1 MGGGRIRSRSRKS
14 FPNGTVVGVLVV
26 KDAWAGWAA
35 TSRELVS
42 DPWYE
47 WPHSTETCWDQTNRK
62 PYIGGGP
69 LRIEASGCNSTVSGI
84 KSSSYGWG
92 YLSEY
97 TGSATC
103 RVMIPA
109 YNTSYT
115 EGSFTPVPQ
124 PAEVPSA
131 SYLGPEAWNRYRP
144 GKPLASLGVSL
155 GELRDFP
162 RMLTQ
167 LKNGFKF
174 LRNLGRNPPNS
185 VLNQA
190 ASQYL
195 GYQFGWKQMVSDLMG
210 LIDFQ
215 TRTDN
220 YYQQLRASSGSWVNK
235 GGVMEEEE
243 EESYTITG
251 TDYIAVCPLGIPQ
264 LPYQSEM
271 TYSRGSQ
278 QRVWFKGR
286 FKYYVPAIN
295 SPRDMVNLKR
305 RMLGISITPDLVW
318 NLVPWT
324 WLIDWCSSIGTS
336 LSNLTGGVVDDL
348 VSEYAF
354 IMKQTYHYERT
365 IAPRIPFLHWN
376 GGSNDV
382 IFGSLTGE
390 NFTSVKTRDAASPFG
405 FGIDASNFTARQ
417 MAILAALGLS
427 R

>member
-1 MGGGRIRSRSRKS
+1 MGGGRIRSRQRMSY
-14 FPNGTVVGVLVV
+14 PNGTVVGILSVA
-26 KDAWAGWAA
+26 DAWAGWA
-35 TSRELVS
+35 TSSREIIC

-47 WPHSTETCWDQTNRK
+47 WPHSNETCWDQTNRR

-69 LRIEASGCNSTVSGI
+69 LRIEASGNSSTVSGV
-84 KSSSYGWG
+84 KSSSYSWG

-97 TGSATC
+97 SGVATC

-109 YNTSYT
+109 YNTSHT
-115 EGSFTPVPQ
+115 EGSYTPVPQ
-124 PAEVPSA
+124 PSEVPSA

-144 GKPLASLGVSL
+144 GKPLMSLGVSL

-167 LKNGFKF
+167 LKNGVRF
-174 LRNLGRNPPNS
+174 LRNMGKNTPKS
-185 VLNQA
+185 ALNQA

-195 GYQFGWKQMVSDLMG
+195 GYQFGWKQMVSDIQG
-210 LIDFQ
+210 LLDFQ
-215 TRTDN
+215 ARADN
-220 YYQQLRASSGSWVNK
+220 YYNSLLRTSGSWVNR

-243 EESYTITG
+243 DVSYTITG

-271 TYSRGSQ
+271 TYSRGSTS
-278 QRVWFKGR
+278 RIWFKGR
-286 FKYYVPAIN
+286 FKYYVPQVKR
-295 SPRDMVNLKR
+295 PEDMVNVRR
-305 RMLGISITPDLVW
+305 RMLGLSITPDLVW

-324 WLIDWCSSIGTS
+324 WLIDWCSSIGAS
-336 LSNLTGGVVDDL
+336 LSNLTSGVVDDL

-365 IAPRIPFLHWN
+365 TAPRVPFLRWN
-376 GGSNDV
+376 GSFNE
-382 IFGSLTGE
+382 IIYGSLSGE

-405 FGIDASNFTARQ
+405 FGIDASNFTGRQ
-417 MAILAALGLS
+417 IAILAALGLS